1 MAQSFSRNMEARAP
15 LRNTTLIWV
24 GCRVSSPRELQDVS
38 ENRKPVRLTTA
49 AHLIDMVQKIGRI
62 LVDAVGAR
70 TLQLL
75 LSVAAG

>member
-1 MAQSFSRNMEARAP
+1 MSDE
-15 LRNTTLIWV
+15 
-24 GCRVSSPRELQDVS
+24 
-38 ENRKPVRLTTA
+38 LTTT

-75 LSVAAG
+75 LSVAAGQKSDA